1 MSDFDDN
8 WQIVG
13 AMPGVQPANDTA
25 AVQPEVQPAPVAATP
40 VQVQPQVQ
48 QAVPAAPAVQPNAVP
63 YSVPGQTQFLTDTPV
78 QPQYQAQ
85 PVAAPV
91 QPQYQAQPVAAPV
104 QPQYQAQPV
113 AAPVQPQYQAMN
125 QQPVYQQPYYGA
137 PQQQGMPV
145 YGGYAQPAYQ
155 NNNFY
160 SAERDKNL
168 NEIARMINHFSPKID
183 IYQKHDKCISEINRY
198 SRTSVAPLV
207 WGIIVAVIGLFVTY
221 SAITAKYKDNII
233 AYSIIA
239 GIFLLAGAGLIV
251 LFVFKKKT
259 HKSKKEALYAELRE
273 LSNELNLIYNGFS
286 NCVLPSEFTDPRI
299 LYKIQ
304 SLIVSGRCMTINNAI
319 NSMLTY
325 SNNFAR
331 MTEAKEK
338 LEKDTTERF
347 DGQPAFFNAV
357 RYVNIR

>member
-25 AVQPEVQPAPVAATP
+25 AAQQPL
-40 VQVQPQVQ
+40 Q
-48 QAVPAAPAVQPNAVP
+48 QAVPAEPVTAAQSYAAP
-63 YSVPGQTQFLTDTPV
+63 YSAQGQTQSLTAAPSQPQYQTQPAAAAPV
-78 QPQYQAQ
+78 QPQYQTQ
-85 PVAAPV
+85 PAAAAPVQPQYQTQPAAAAPV
-91 QPQYQAQPVAAPV
+91 QPQYQAVNV
-104 QPQYQAQPV
+104 
-113 AAPVQPQYQAMN
+113 
-125 QQPVYQQPYYGA
+125 QPVYQQPYYGV

-145 YGGYAQPAYQ
+145 YGSYAQPSYQ
-155 NNNFY
+155 NNAFY
-160 SAERDKNL
+160 AAERDKNL

-183 IYQKHDKCISEINRY
+183 VYQKHDKCISEINRY

-207 WGIIVAVIGLFVTY
+207 WGIILSVVGLFVTY

-239 GIFLLAGAGLIV
+239 GIFLLAGAGLIFM
-251 LFVFKKKT
+251 FVFKKKT
-259 HKSKKEALYAELRE
+259 HKTKKDALYAELRE
-273 LSNELNLIYNGFS
+273 VSNELSLIYNGFS
-286 NCVLPSEFTDPRI
+286 NCILPAEFTDPRI

-325 SNNFAR
+325 SNNYAR

-338 LEKDTTERF
+338 LEKETTERF
-347 DGQPAFFNAV
+347 EGQPAFFNAV